1 MGHPPPTQA
10 KSWLEWATRTERL
23 KSTLSK
29 LSQSRDRGL
38 PFRPTLIS
46 MITINLLGGW
56 IGILAGV
63 VSGAVIGLFFWR
75 EDWMG
80 GYDSWRRRLT
90 RLGHISFFGLGLLN
104 LLFAATAAQLGLA
117 GRGLQ
122 IASASLLTG
131 AIAMPVCCF
140 LSAWRKPLRHLFPIP
155 VLAVTAG
162 VVAIL
167 IGGWPR

>member
-1 MGHPPPTQA
+1 MIDALHGNGT
-10 KSWLEWATRTERL
+10 
-23 KSTLSK
+23 
-29 LSQSRDRGL
+29 GL
-38 PFRPTLIS
+38 NWMT
-46 MITINLLGGW
+46 MNLLGGW

-63 VSGAVIGLFFWR
+63 VSGALIGLFFWR

-104 LLFAATAAQLGLA
+104 LLFAATAAQLGL
-117 GRGLQ
+117 RGTGLRL
-122 IASASLLTG
+122 ASVSLLTG

-155 VLAVTAG
+155 VLAVAVG
-162 VVAIL
+162 VIAIL